1 MRISNDAVD
10 RFSVP
15 DFIEQHLYYQRALRM
30 SLAASS
36 TRLSQTSAQIVQA
49 AGPLWC
55 QTASP
60 GFPSPPL
67 RTTLP
72 APVKQAP
79 PELELLTAR
88 EIAVLKLIAEGFSSK
103 EIAHQLGITFKTACC
118 HRFNLMQKL
127 NVREVATL
135 VRIAVRSGLVR
146 P

>member
-10 RFSVP
+10 HLIVP
-15 DFIEQHLYYQRALRM
+15 DLIEQHLYYHRALRM

-36 TRLSQTSAQIVQA
+36 TRLARTSAQIVQT
-49 AGPLWC
+49 AGSLR
-55 QTASP
+55 A
-60 GFPSPPL
+60 GFPSRPL

>member
-10 RFSVP
+10 RLIVP
-15 DFIEQHLYYQRALRM
+15 DFIEQHLYYHRALRM

-36 TRLSQTSAQIVQA
+36 TRLARTSAQIVQT
-49 AGPLWC
+49 AGSLRHE
-55 QTASP
+55 TASP
-60 GFPSPPL
+60 GFPFPPQ

-103 EIAHQLGITFKTACC
+103 EIAHKLSITFKTACC

-135 VRIAVRSGLVR
+135 VRIAIRSGLVR